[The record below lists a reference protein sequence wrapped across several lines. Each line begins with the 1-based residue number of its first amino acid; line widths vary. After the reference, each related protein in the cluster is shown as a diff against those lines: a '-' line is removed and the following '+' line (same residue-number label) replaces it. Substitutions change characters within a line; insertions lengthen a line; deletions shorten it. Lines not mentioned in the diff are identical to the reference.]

1 MYMVDQTAVCPL
13 LYYSGMPEFISLLVT
28 VRGRVQGVSYRANTQ
43 DWAGELGIRG
53 WVKNNADGSV
63 TAVLQH
69 VSLHVLEEMLSRM
82 KKGPSL
88 AQVDELT
95 SLVDL
100 RPEECRGFR
109 ILR

>member
-1 MYMVDQTAVCPL
+1 MA
-13 LYYSGMPEFISLLVT
+13 EFFSLHVT
-28 VRGRVQGVSYRANTQ
+28 VRGRVQGVCYRASTQ
-43 DWAGELGIRG
+43 DWAEELGITG

-88 AQVDELT
+88 ARVEELT
-95 SLVDL
+95 SLVEL
-100 RPEECRGFR
+100 QPEQCRAFR